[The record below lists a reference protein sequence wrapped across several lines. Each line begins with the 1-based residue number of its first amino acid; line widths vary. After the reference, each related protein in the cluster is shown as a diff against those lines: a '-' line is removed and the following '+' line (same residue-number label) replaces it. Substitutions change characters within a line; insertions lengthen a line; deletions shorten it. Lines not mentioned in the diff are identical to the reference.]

1 MYTSSTEGGENWNN
15 NNKMFISDLSKEF
28 QILVFCK

>member
-1 MYTSSTEGGENWNN
+1 MYMSSTEGGENWN